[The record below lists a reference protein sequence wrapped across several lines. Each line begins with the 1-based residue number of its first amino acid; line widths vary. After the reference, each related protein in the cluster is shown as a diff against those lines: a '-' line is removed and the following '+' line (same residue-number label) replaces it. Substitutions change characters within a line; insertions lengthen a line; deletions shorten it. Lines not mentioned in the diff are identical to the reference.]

1 MPLPSDDEIKAY
13 LRVETDVEDDLIF
26 AANNSAQAMV
36 LQYLKVPL
44 ESTSRTFKG
53 RRPRRGHREELTERL
68 VIPVVPCATTAV
80 ITDLDGTVVDA
91 DTYTI
96 DGRYGW
102 VDAVRYEAFDNP
114 PYQIVVSVGWP
125 HDEEYGAEVDPL
137 LYQIILDIAV
147 DIYRRRN
154 TGAIY
159 EQSGGQ
165 VSITYTADDIPA
177 RPRVNL
183 ELLRARALP
192 ARAW

>member
-1 MPLPSDDEIKAY
+1 MPLPNDDDLKAT
-13 LRVETDVEDDLIF
+13 LRVETDVEDDLIH
-26 AANNSAQAMV
+26 AARLSAEALA
-36 LQYLKVPL
+36 LQYLKVPID
-44 ESTSRTFKG
+44 STSRTFKG

-80 ITDLDGTVVDA
+80 ITDLDGTTVDA

-96 DGRYGW
+96 DSRYGW

-125 HDEEYGAEVDPL
+125 HDDEYNTEVEPL
-137 LYQIILDIAV
+137 LYQVILDLAV